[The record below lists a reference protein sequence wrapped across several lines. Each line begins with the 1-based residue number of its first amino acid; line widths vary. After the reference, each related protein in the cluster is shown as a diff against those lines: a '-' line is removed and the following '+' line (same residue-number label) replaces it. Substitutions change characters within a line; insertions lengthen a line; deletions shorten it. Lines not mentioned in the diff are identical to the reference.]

1 MKNITVSLHEE
12 TYRQAKVFA
21 ALNDTT
27 VSSLVR
33 EFLESLDDS
42 PYLRPELLE
51 ADLDPELGTPSPSP
65 RIRETV
71 RL

>member
-1 MKNITVSLHEE
+1 MKNITVSLHED

-42 PYLRPELLE
+42 PNLHPDLLE
-51 ADLDPELGTPSPSP
+51 TEEDPEMGTPLPP
-65 RIRETV
+65 EFV
-71 RL
+71 KL

>member
-27 VSSLVR
+27 ISALVR

-42 PYLRPELLE
+42 PASAPSFSKPVWTQEMGSPPPPPPEFVKL
-51 ADLDPELGTPSPSP
+51 
-65 RIRETV
+65 
-71 RL
+71 